1 MKKILIIIAIFTL
14 NIQAQNTISFSVLQ
28 DIKLGLGMDEEH
40 GNIGFTPDVILNVN
54 LEGKQFEWYY
64 FSMQVQYEHAE
75 LSSGYFKRYSVHGI
89 WNLNQLIIPKMEV
102 GLGVGLGMINRK
114 EAEGIGSYSGTIDI
128 SYPIT
133 KKLHVILKNEY
144 VRRPL
149 IDAFRYNLSAGL
161 KYKL

>member
-1 MKKILIIIAIFTL
+1 MKKLLIIIAIFTL